1 MSVSVLALVL
11 LSALLHAT
19 WNAALRSGVD
29 RLWSMTVM
37 CATTAAIALPV
48 ALSLPAPARAS
59 WPYLAS
65 SALLQVA
72 YCVFLVRAYRT
83 GHLAQVYPIA
93 RGSSPLLVTLGA
105 ASFAHEHLGATA
117 LAGVALASAGIAGC
131 AAGRGRPDRASLFAA
146 VTTGI
151 LIAAYT
157 VVDGIG
163 ARASGRPFAYV
174 SWLFVAQGSA
184 MALLF
189 RLVQGP
195 LRLDLADRESWKA
208 FGGGILSL
216 GSYGTVVWALT
227 LSPMGMTSALRE
239 TSVLFA
245 ALLGRVL
252 LGEPLGVAR
261 LVACTA
267 IAAGAVLLALQ
278 AG

>member
-1 MSVSVLALVL
+1 MSASVLALVL

-19 WNAALRSGVD
+19 WNAALRSGTD
-29 RLWSMTVM
+29 RVWSMTVM
-37 CATTAAIALPV
+37 CATTAASALPV

-65 SALLQVA
+65 SALLQVS
-72 YCVFLVRAYRT
+72 YCFFLVRAYRT

-105 ASFAHEHLGATA
+105 ALFAHEQLGTRA

-131 AAGRGRPDRASLFAA
+131 AVGRGRPDRASLLAA

-151 LIAAYT
+151 FIAAYT

-163 ARASGRPFAYV
+163 ARASGNAFGYV
-174 SWLFVAQGSA
+174 SWLFIAQGSA

-189 RLVQGP
+189 RLAQGP
-195 LRLDLADRESWKA
+195 LRVDFKSRESWKA
-208 FGGGILSL
+208 IGGGVLSI
-216 GSYGTVVWALT
+216 GSYGTVVWAMT

-252 LGEPLGVAR
+252 LREPLGAER
-261 LVACTA
+261 LVACAA

-278 AG
+278 R